1 MKKAVILGVGP
12 EAGLG
17 SQLALRFAREG
28 MHVLAASWTPSALEK
43 LVAKIRESGGE
54 ATAVPTDATN
64 EEQVISLFENSGA
77 DLEVAVYNA
86 GNNLFFI
93 SRISWECGCF
103 SSGFPDFG
111 NQVFQGRWGPACGQN
126 MHPFPS
132 ET

>member
-17 SQLALRFAREG
+17 AQLALRFAREG
-28 MHVLAASWTPSALEK
+28 MHVLVASRTSSALEK

-64 EEQVISLFENSGA
+64 EEQVFSLFENAGA

-86 GNNLFFI
+86 GNNH
-93 SRISWECGCF
+93 
-103 SSGFPDFG
+103 P
-111 NQVFQGRWGPACGQN
+111 GR
-126 MHPFPS
+126 
-132 ET
+132 

>member
-17 SQLALRFAREG
+17 SQLALRFAQEG
-28 MHVLAASWTPSALEK
+28 MHVLVASRTPSALEN

-64 EEQVISLFENSGA
+64 EEQVVSLFENAGA

-86 GNNLFFI
+86 GNNH
-93 SRISWECGCF
+93 
-103 SSGFPDFG
+103 P
-111 NQVFQGRWGPACGQN
+111 GR
-126 MHPFPS
+126 MV
-132 ET
+132 EMDTE